1 MAAQD
6 TGRQAVLVTGG
17 AGGIGAGI
25 VRAFAAAGAHVAF
38 THLHTPPAETL
49 AAVAGLPGTAFP
61 ILADLT
67 SEVQADAAVAQA
79 VDRLG
84 ALDVLVANAGGM
96 VAKARCTEM
105 TLELWNRIFAVN
117 ATATFLTCRAAL
129 RRMEV
134 QGSGSIVILSSLAA
148 HNGGAPGAT
157 AYAAAKGAM
166 LTYTRGL
173 AKEVGPLGIR
183 VNGVAPGIISGRLHD
198 SFTMDESRRNS
209 VANTPLRR
217 EGTDADVAAA
227 VMFLASPGSAFLA
240 GETIEV
246 NGGYGLY

>member
-1 MAAQD
+1 MQD
-6 TGRQAVLVTGG
+6 EGRQAVLVTGG

-25 VRAFAAAGAHVAF
+25 VRAFAAAGADVAF
-38 THLHTPPAETL
+38 TYLHTDPAETL

-61 ILADLT
+61 VRADLT
-67 SEVQADAAVAQA
+67 QEADADAAVALA
-79 VDRLG
+79 VERLG
-84 ALDVLVANAGGM
+84 QLDVLVANAGGM

-105 TLELWNRIFAVN
+105 TLELWNQVFAVN

-129 RRMEV
+129 RHMEPR
-134 QGSGSIVILSSLAA
+134 GNGSIVIVSSLAA

-157 AYAAAKGAM
+157 AYAASKGAM

-198 SFTMDESRRNS
+198 AFTTDESRRNS

-217 EGTDADVAAA
+217 EGTDAEVAAA
-227 VMFLASPGSAFLA
+227 VLFLASAGSAFVT
-240 GETIEV
+240 GETVEV